1 MKASRSPREALTSRV
16 VRPLRAEVV
25 AALLGL
31 LAQIVLPHVHRWQV
45 AAHPVPKQVHVAT
58 GVRVVEASHAA
69 TGHAETGCPIC
80 QALAGSHDFLATATH
95 ETAHVT
101 STLAH
106 AGRSAARTAHTPAGE
121 HAPRSPPR
129 FA

>member
-1 MKASRSPREALTSRV
+1 MKASRSHREALTRRV
-16 VRPLRAEVV
+16 ARPLRANVV

-31 LAQIVLPHVHRWQV
+31 LAQIVLPDVHRWQV
-45 AAHPVPKQVHVAT
+45 AAQPVPDQLQVAA
-58 GVRVVEASHAA
+58 GGPALEASRDA
-69 TGHAETGCPIC
+69 TGHAESSCPIC
-80 QALAGSHDFLATATH
+80 QALAGSRDFLATATLA
-95 ETAHVT
+95 TAPVT

-106 AGRSAARTAHTPAGE
+106 AARPAARAAKTPAGE